1 MIDLQVLNITE
12 VILMTQPNMYEMVFM
27 NNEGVEEKIWRLFP
41 EDIDAAYWADDTA
54 RAYKWSLINVIPH
67 DKKEVLP

>member
-1 MIDLQVLNITE
+1 
-12 VILMTQPNMYEMVFM
+12 MYEMVFM

-41 EDIDAAYWADDTA
+41 DDIDAAYWADDTA